1 MIELKNNFSTKR
13 RQVIFSVILGSLS
26 IGACLFVILSYY
38 NSVKIHI
45 EKISESALNG
55 TLNEIEGWV
64 SEKQRTIDL
73 IGKTLQSFK
82 GGPEEISEFLKI
94 VKNEDEDFIDIFYG
108 TAASPDKNGY
118 AVYATDWVIPQNYDW
133 TTRSWFTQ
141 AVDHGSII
149 ISSPYEDLQTKKT
162 IISISKPVVI
172 NGVLA
177 GVISSDIS
185 TETVV
190 SIIKNIYSSGESI
203 IQLIDSD
210 GIYINTSEQDIE
222 DSYEKSVFI
231 KNKERILL
239 GSFFIETKSF
249 KDRYYAY
256 IGIPKLDWILSID
269 GSLSS
274 FENIRLT
281 VIRFAVVLMLL
292 AALFIIMLLRTWR
305 SNTQLS
311 IATDAIEQANRDLE
325 TTVDERT
332 SSLKNILDNA
342 EEGFLTFGE
351 SYLID
356 PNYSRGCSEIFGKD
370 IKGLSAPDVLFPAMH
385 EIIADFKLGFNLYF
399 QGKSKAQII
408 FDLTEKKTTIKGR
421 TINIQ
426 YKETSGNRILCIL
439 NDITL
444 ELEVAEKN
452 RIETENQQRILR
464 AIHNK
469 HFFAQFLESADTL
482 FENLEV
488 YAEQQEIS
496 HDDKTNLMR
505 TVHTFKGDAGFFG
518 FIETQEISHES
529 ETLISDSL
537 NLDSVISCKEILI
550 QIRKAYYKELKSITD
565 TMGEN
570 WIEESNGILI
580 PRNEFQKIRL
590 YIKKK
595 SPDDKKLI
603 TYIDSFRKISLNE
616 LFSRLPFSAAS
627 TAEKLG
633 KKIKPMT
640 ITGGTLKIVPDRY
653 LPLAE
658 SCIHIVKNMVDHGIE
673 FPYERESIQKQPEG
687 SVELF
692 ITVDKSSMILEFR
705 DDGRGLNPRAIERTA
720 KEKGIIAQDRS
731 LQNSELFALLFEDG
745 FSTRKETTLTSGR
758 GVGLSAVR
766 EVVRN
771 LGGSIELRSKLGKG
785 TTIVIEIP
793 LTGRTKK
800 TKE

>member
-1 MIELKNNFSTKR
+1 MVELKNNFSSKN
-13 RQVIFSVILGSLS
+13 RQIIFSVILGSLS

-45 EKISESALNG
+45 EKIAESALNG
-55 TLNEIEGWV
+55 TSKEIEAWV
-64 SEKQRTIDL
+64 KEKQNTIDL
-73 IGKTLQSFK
+73 IGKTLHSFE
-82 GGPEEISEFLKI
+82 GNPENIRDFLKT
-94 VKNEDEDFIDIFYG
+94 VKDEDDDFIDIFYG
-108 TAASPDKNGY
+108 SADSPDENGF
-118 AVYATDWVIPQNYDW
+118 AVYATDWVIPDNYDW

-141 AVDHGSII
+141 AVNYGSII
-149 ISSPYEDLQTKKT
+149 ISAPYQDLQTKKT

-185 TETVV
+185 TETVLT
-190 SIIKNIYSSGESI
+190 IIKNVYTAEDSVIRLLDSKGNIIESGEKS
-203 IQLIDSD
+203 
-210 GIYINTSEQDIE
+210 SEVPDIMKK
-222 DSYEKSVFI
+222 DMD
-231 KNKERILL
+231 RILS
-239 GSFFIETKSF
+239 GSFFINTAAYKN
-249 KDRYYAY
+249 RYYAY
-256 IGIPKLDWILSID
+256 TGLPSLGWFLTVS

-281 VIRFAVVLMLL
+281 ILKFSSVLIML
-292 AALFIIMLLRTWR
+292 AALFIFIILRAGKA
-305 SNTQLS
+305 NNQLS

-325 TTVDERT
+325 STVEERT
-332 SSLKNILDNA
+332 ASLKNILDNA

-356 PNYSRGCSEIFGKD
+356 PNFSRGCTEIFGKD

-408 FDLTEKKTTIKGR
+408 FDLTEKMTTIKGR
-421 TINIQ
+421 TISIQ

-469 HFFAQFLESADTL
+469 HFFAQFLESADSL
-482 FENLEV
+482 FEDLEV
-488 YAEQQEIS
+488 YAEQSDITA
-496 HDDKTNLMR
+496 DDKTSLMR
-505 TVHTFKGDAGFFG
+505 NIHTFKGDAGFFG
-518 FIETQEISHES
+518 FIETQGIAHES
-529 ETLISDSL
+529 ETLISDSI
-537 NLDSVISCKEILI
+537 NLESVISCKEILI

-580 PRNEFQKIRL
+580 PRNDFQKLRL

-595 SPDDKKLI
+595 SPDDRKLI
-603 TYIDSFRKISLNE
+603 NYIDSFRKITINE
-616 LFSRLPFSAAS
+616 LFSRLPFAAAT

-640 ITGGTLKIVPDRY
+640 ITGGTLKIVPDRF
-653 LPLAE
+653 LPLSE

-673 FPYERESIQKQPEG
+673 FPYERESIQKEPEG
-687 SVELF
+687 TLELF
-692 ITVDKSSMILEFR
+692 ITVDKTKMILEFR
-705 DDGRGLNPRAIERTA
+705 DDGRGINPRSVERNA
-720 KEKGIIAQDRS
+720 KEKGLIAQDRS

-745 FSTRKETTLTSGR
+745 FSTRNEATLTSGR

-766 EVVRN
+766 EVVNN
-771 LGGSIELRSKLGKG
+771 LGGSIELKSKLGKG
-785 TTIVIEIP
+785 TTIEIEIP
-793 LTGRTKK
+793 LAGK
-800 TKE
+800 TKQIKE